1 MIVKESD
8 IFEQKMNASIARAY
22 KWLIDED
29 YLEDIDDFE
38 LSHVAKGGYIND
50 YGFEGVDEGYKPY
63 YDYLKKDLEERKNN
77 IHEEYNNNE
86 KLIETVKDGE

>member
-38 LSHVAKGGYIND
+38 LLHVAKGGYIND
-50 YGFEGVDEGYKPY
+50 YGYVGGEEGC
-63 YDYLKKDLEERKNN
+63 ER
-77 IHEEYNNNE
+77 EYS
-86 KLIETVKDGE
+86 